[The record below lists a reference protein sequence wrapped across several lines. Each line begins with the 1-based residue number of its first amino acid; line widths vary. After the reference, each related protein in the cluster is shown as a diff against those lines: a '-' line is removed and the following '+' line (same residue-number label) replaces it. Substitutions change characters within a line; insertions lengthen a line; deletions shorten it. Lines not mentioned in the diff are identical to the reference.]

1 MTKGKKICS
10 ARSPVRA
17 SLMEDYPKLVF
28 SEARKART
36 AWPAPARGGALMN
49 NDRIKL
55 SEERP

>member
-1 MTKGKKICS
+1 MTKGKKF
-10 ARSPVRA
+10 APRAPRFRA

>member
-1 MTKGKKICS
+1 
-10 ARSPVRA
+10 
-17 SLMEDYPKLVF
+17 MEDYPKLVF